1 MWNMSIN
8 MQYQQLINLL
18 ILLLIGKYLAH
29 IYLSW
34 GAILV
39 LLSFTVVVEHLFL
52 YIKHNRNIYFSFS
65 SLSTVIGIMLM
76 MVSLQLWVYLLVIV
90 MGLLQKHFL
99 QIEGRHFFNPSNFAL
114 LMALLLFYDKAHI
127 VLGQLG
133 DDWWILCFV
142 LVLAGTILWRVNRWM
157 IPLCFCL
164 AYLFFEY
171 YLIIRHDPVMI
182 MEHMTERF
190 LSVSF
195 VVFIVFMLTDPRT
208 TTAKPIYQI
217 EFAVCIALGAAVLDA
232 SQGFRVQ
239 HLFFSLAFCTP
250 WVVTMS
256 LWKNGCNQRH
266 LFVMTTVIIVFVV
279 SSITFIERK
288 PPYYFLMD

>member
-1 MWNMSIN
+1 
-8 MQYQQLINLL
+8 
-18 ILLLIGKYLAH
+18 
-29 IYLSW
+29 
-34 GAILV
+34 
-39 LLSFTVVVEHLFL
+39 
-52 YIKHNRNIYFSFS
+52 
-65 SLSTVIGIMLM
+65 M

-142 LVLAGTILWRVNRWM
+142 TGLACMILWRVNRWI
-157 IPLCFCL
+157 IPVCFCL

-182 MEHMTERF
+182 MEHMTDRF

-208 TTAKPIYQI
+208 TPAKPIDQI
-217 EFAVCIALGAAVLDA
+217 VFAICIALGAAVLDA

-266 LFVMTTVIIVFVV
+266 LIVMTTVIILFVV
-279 SSITFIERK
+279 SAITFIERK
-288 PPYYFLMD
+288 PPYYFLMDG